1 MKFVLYAHSVVS
13 DWNNGNAHFLRG
25 ILSDLE
31 RRGHTTLVLEPED
44 GWSRA
49 NLIANHGTA
58 PLENFATTFPH
69 LHVTTYGGGFDHES
83 ALAGADVVIVHEWTP
98 PDLVARIGRLRQS
111 SDRFALLFHD
121 THHRGVSQSAAIEQ
135 LPLSDYD
142 AVLAFGETLRRRY
155 EKLGWGRRAFT
166 WHEAADT
173 TVFHPQIP
181 TKPQKDLVWI
191 GNWGDGE
198 RGEELRDFLV
208 EPARQA
214 RLDGTVHG
222 VRYPPEALD
231 SLVTTNLGY
240 RGWLPNA
247 EAPASFA
254 QHRMTIHVPRR
265 PYVEALPGIPT
276 IRVFEALACG
286 IPLVSAPWRDEEG
299 LFRPGQDFLVARDT
313 AEMTHHLNAIR
324 HDPDLAQ
331 GLVASGLHR
340 IRERHTCAHRVDELL
355 EILVALK
362 LGAELNPSTAEPVNA
377 GSKNKGHS

>member
-44 GWSRA
+44 GWSRT

-58 PLENFATTFPH
+58 PIDRFAATFPH
-69 LHVTTYGGGFDHES
+69 LNVTTYGAGFDHAA
-83 ALAGADVVIVHEWTP
+83 ALDGADVVIVHEWTA
-98 PDLVARIGRLRQS
+98 PDLVARIGRLRQTAS
-111 SDRFALLFHD
+111 RFALLFHD
-121 THHRGVSQSAAIEQ
+121 THHRGVSETAAIER
-135 LPLSDYD
+135 LPLQDYD
-142 AVLAFGETLRRRY
+142 AVLAFGATLCRRY
-155 EKLGWGRRAFT
+155 ERLGWGRRVFT

-173 TVFHPQIP
+173 TVFRPLLP
-181 TKPQKDLVWI
+181 TGDQKDLVWI

-198 RGEELRDFLV
+198 RAQELNDFLI

-214 RLDGTVHG
+214 KLDGTVHG

-231 SLVTTNLGY
+231 QLATTDLAYGA
-240 RGWLPNA
+240 WLPNA
-247 EAPASFA
+247 EVPLAFA

-299 LFRPGQDFLVARDT
+299 LFRPGQDFLMARDT
-313 AEMTHHLNAIR
+313 AEMTRHLNAIR
-324 HDPDLAQ
+324 HDQDLAQ
-331 GLVASGLHR
+331 AIVASGLQR
-340 IRERHTCAHRVDELL
+340 IRHCHTCTHRVDELL
-355 EILVALK
+355 TILATIASPQEA
-362 LGAELNPSTAEPVNA
+362 AE
-377 GSKNKGHS
+377 

>member
-31 RRGHTTLVLEPED
+31 RRGHSTQVLEPED

-49 NLIANHGTA
+49 NLIANQGAA
-58 PLENFATTFPH
+58 PLERFAATFPH
-69 LHVTTYGGGFDHES
+69 LHVTTYGPGFDHEA
-83 ALAGADVVIVHEWTP
+83 ALDGADVVIVHEWTP
-98 PDLVARIGRLRQS
+98 PDLVARIGRLRQTGG
-111 SDRFALLFHD
+111 RFALLFHD
-121 THHRGVSQSAAIEQ
+121 THHRGVSESEAIEQ
-135 LPLSDYD
+135 LPLQDYD

-155 EKLGWGRRAFT
+155 ERLGWGRRVFT

-173 TVFHPQIP
+173 TLFRPLLP
-181 TKPQKDLVWI
+181 TGAQKDLVWI

-198 RGEELRDFLV
+198 RAQELHDFLI

-214 RLDGTVHG
+214 GLKGSVHG

-231 SLVTTNLGY
+231 RLAATDLDY
-240 RGWLPNA
+240 QGWLPNA

-286 IPLVSAPWRDEEG
+286 IPLVSAPWSDQEG
-299 LFRPGQDFLVARDT
+299 LFRPGQDFLTARDT
-313 AEMTHHLNAIR
+313 AEMTRHLNAIR
-324 HDPDLAQ
+324 HDQDLAQ
-331 GLVASGLHR
+331 ALVASGLHR

-355 EILVALK
+355 AILECNSDTA
-362 LGAELNPSTAEPVNA
+362 GAV
-377 GSKNKGHS
+377 G

>member
-25 ILSDLE
+25 VLSDLE
-31 RRGHTTLVLEPED
+31 RRGHSTLVLEPED

-58 PLENFATTFPH
+58 PLGHFAATFPQ
-69 LHVTTYGGGFDHES
+69 LHVTTYGPGFDHAA
-83 ALAGADVVIVHEWTP
+83 ALDGADVVIVHEWTP
-98 PDLVARIGRLRQS
+98 PDLVARIGRLRQTEG
-111 SDRFALLFHD
+111 RFALLFHD
-121 THHRGVSQSAAIEQ
+121 THHRGVSESETIEQ
-135 LPLSDYD
+135 LPLQDYD
-142 AVLAFGETLRRRY
+142 AVLAFGETLHRRY
-155 EKLGWGRRAFT
+155 ERLGWGRRVFT

-173 TVFHPQIP
+173 SVFHPLLP
-181 TKPQKDLVWI
+181 EGPQKDLVWI

-198 RGEELRDFLV
+198 RAQELHDFLI

-214 RLDGTVHG
+214 QLDGTVHG

-231 SLVTTNLGY
+231 SLATTNLAY
-240 RGWLPNA
+240 QGWLANA
-247 EAPASFA
+247 AAPACFA

-299 LFRPGQDFLVARDT
+299 LFRPGQDFLTARDT
-313 AEMTHHLNAIR
+313 AEMTQHLNAFR
-324 HDPDLAQ
+324 HDQDLAQ
-331 GLVASGLHR
+331 AIVASGLHR

-355 EILVALK
+355 AILTTI
-362 LGAELNPSTAEPVNA
+362 GATPGEMPRGTPKGTPTETAA
-377 GSKNKGHS
+377 

>member
-1 MKFVLYAHSVVS
+1 MRFILYAHSVVS

-31 RRGHTTLVLEPED
+31 RRGHSTRVLEPED

-49 NLIANHGTA
+49 NLIAGYGTA
-58 PLENFATTFPH
+58 PIERFAATFPH
-69 LHVTTYGGGFDHES
+69 LSVTTYGPGFDHEA
-83 ALAGADVVIVHEWTP
+83 ALDGADVVIVHEWTP
-98 PDLVARIGRLRQS
+98 PDLVARIGRLRQAGG
-111 SDRFALLFHD
+111 RFALLFHD
-121 THHRGVSQSAAIEQ
+121 THHRGVSESAAIEQ
-135 LPLSDYD
+135 LPLQDYD

-155 EKLGWGRRAFT
+155 ERLGWGRRAFT

-173 TVFHPQIP
+173 AVFRPLLRRGP
-181 TKPQKDLVWI
+181 LKDLVWI

-198 RGEELRDFLV
+198 RAQELHDFLI

-231 SLVTTNLGY
+231 ELAGTGITY
-240 RGWLPNA
+240 QGWLPNA
-247 EAPASFA
+247 EAPACFA

-286 IPLVSAPWRDEEG
+286 IPLVSAPWRDEED
-299 LFRPGQDFLVARDT
+299 LFRPGQDFLTARNT
-313 AEMTHHLNAIR
+313 AEMARHLNELR
-324 HDPDLAQ
+324 HDQDLAQ
-331 GLVASGLHR
+331 ALVASGLHR
-340 IRERHTCAHRVDELL
+340 IRERHTCGHRVDELL
-355 EILVALK
+355 AILGTIAAPQGALR
-362 LGAELNPSTAEPVNA
+362 
-377 GSKNKGHS
+377 